1 VSAPAVRA
9 MDAGNGATGREPT
22 PLGDLLANPN
32 AARIYDYW
40 LGARTI
46 SPPTARSPLRWRR
59 FSLSW

>member
-1 VSAPAVRA
+1 

-40 LGARTI
+40 LGVI
-46 SPPTARSPLRWRR
+46 SSPVDDHGVDLRGHVVDIVLDG
-59 FSLSW
+59 S